1 MNLSKGLFLNIET
14 HRVNDFDSLSPQLQ
28 DSFIT
33 HYYNKDTYNTPE
45 EQFIE
50 EAALFAEFSKVV
62 CVSFGFENLSG
73 GFSTRSFCGNNEIEI
88 LSGCSNIM
96 ERTHKVGYYL
106 IGHAIST
113 FDIPFLIK
121 RYIINGIKVPS
132 ILNEVNLKP
141 WERRNVD
148 TMSIWKFGSFRGTS
162 LETVCASL
170 GIKCK
175 STEITGDNLHL
186 RKFEEIDLG
195 ELKRCCEED
204 VESNYI
210 MTKKILE
217 FIKI

>member
-1 MNLSKGLFLNIET
+1 MNLSKGLFINIET

-33 HYYNKDTYNTPE
+33 HYYNKDVYNAPE
-45 EQFIE
+45 DQFIE
-50 EAALFAEFSKVV
+50 EAALFAEFSRVI

-73 GFSTRSFCGNNEIEI
+73 GFSTRSFSGDNEIDI
-88 LSGCSNIM
+88 LNGCSNIM

-148 TMSIWKFGSFRGTS
+148 TMSVWKFGSFRGTS
-162 LETVCASL
+162 LGTICASL
-170 GIKCK
+170 GIDRRV
-175 STEITGDNLHL
+175 SDMSSDRLHL
-186 RKFEEIDLG
+186 KKFEYIDFDKLR
-195 ELKRCCEED
+195 ECCEND
-204 VESNYI
+204 VKCNYNMI
-210 MTKKILE
+210 KKTIE
-217 FIKI
+217 FINI